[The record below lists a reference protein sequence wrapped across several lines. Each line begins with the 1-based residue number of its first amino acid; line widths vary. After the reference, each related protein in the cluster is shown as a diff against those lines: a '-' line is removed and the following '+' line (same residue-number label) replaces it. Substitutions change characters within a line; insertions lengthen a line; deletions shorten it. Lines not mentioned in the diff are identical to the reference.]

1 MTGAEFETYL
11 LQSFKRTDKTTEIYN
26 ALTDVVM
33 DIKIQMNSE
42 DFKTERCTA
51 EISVAGNYT
60 FAAQSNFGHLIG
72 DVTLVNPAGGSW
84 PLIKVSK
91 TIFDAYYPGQH
102 QTDVITGSPRHYCV
116 FGKTFYIGPTP
127 DLTTYKYQY
136 NYTTE
141 AATAM
146 NSATAAVPFCDRY
159 RQYVKDMVLAR
170 LYLDLD
176 DDEKATKYLQLG
188 AAGLLKI
195 INNENNNVE
204 ATTFIRYSG
213 V

>member
-11 LQSFKRTDKTTEIYN
+11 LESFKRDDKSTEIFN
-26 ALTDVVM
+26 ALTDVIM
-33 DIKIQMNSE
+33 DIKLQMNSE

-91 TIFDAYYPGQH
+91 PIYDAYYPSQH
-102 QTDVITGSPRHYCV
+102 ETNPVTGSPRHYCV

-141 AATAM
+141 AATAIT
-146 NSATAAVPFCDRY
+146 SATSSVPFCDRY

-204 ATTFIRYSG
+204 APTFIRYSG